1 AEIVIKEGI
10 VSVNSILDT
19 LAKRAETMESIMVSN
34 DITQDYIDYLEAMP
48 KEYLEDI
55 SYGYGID
62 LSNNIYTSFKDRSN
76 GNEKIASLSVIK
88 TAYSTMLK
96 QTEYGEMSSM
106 IATLQQPFSQSLDNE
121 EYILEQYDLKAGEV
135 ANDKDEIM
143 IVINKKSQLSDLT
156 LAQLGYYTQEEFM
169 NMAFKSFDEEKYD
182 EELAKTE
189 FSYEELLGR
198 KFYYYPHNTVFNK
211 NVINIPAFGG
221 QEASTITQFSYNP
234 YADEFDEH
242 GLELKVVGI
251 LQPKD
256 QMNYGSLGSGYF
268 YTPELTNYVREIN
281 KNSEIV
287 EYIKN
292 ENGGNDI
299 QSGSITNGSS
309 VTEFGIK
316 YTYEYIKDVDTY
328 EIATA
333 TGFVG
338 SSSMMSLMGNLMSGM
353 AGGAGGS
360 NSTGGSASAPQTSS
374 NIFALSLR
382 QLGGAEMP
390 STISIYPVNFELKE
404 FVLDYLN
411 AWNDEDKDITLN
423 GVVLEKGTRS
433 EITYTDTLSIVIS
446 MINTMIDVVTTA
458 LVIFTAISL
467 VVSTVMIGIITYVS
481 VVERTKEIGVIRSL
495 GGSKKDVGHLFN
507 AETFIIGLVAGLLG
521 IGITYLL
528 SALANVIIGN
538 ITGIYTLAALRP
550 IQAIVMIIISVL
562 LTSISGLT
570 PAKAAARMDPVNAL
584 RSE

>member
-1 AEIVIKEGI
+1 
-10 VSVNSILDT
+10 
-19 LAKRAETMESIMVSN
+19 MVSN